1 MAKRQAYEKGGNKL
15 HIYNDH
21 IFTAVHFTGRY
32 NAVVFV
38 VEIIT
43 VIVVVV
49 VFAV

>member
-32 NAVVFV
+32 KAVV
-38 VEIIT
+38 E
-43 VIVVVV
+43 VIAVIVVV